1 MPARLPTALKD
12 SHACAGQESSSLLTP
27 SCPDQFLISSRSLSE
42 MLAGPGWPRKSAGSP
57 QNAKRKVRMK
67 MPTRKPNRLLV
78 IMPPSPSGAALH
90 GIEDKFSGV
99 GEKALQSGS
108 PSTIKNLRGL

>member
-1 MPARLPTALKD
+1 ASLP
-12 SHACAGQESSSLLTP
+12 TP
-27 SCPDQFLISSRSLSE
+27 SCHDPFLNCSRSQSE
-42 MLAGPGWPRKSAGSP
+42 MLAGPGRPTKSAGSP
-57 QNAKRKVRMK
+57 QNAKRQVRMK
-67 MPTRKPNRLLV
+67 MPARKPNRLLV